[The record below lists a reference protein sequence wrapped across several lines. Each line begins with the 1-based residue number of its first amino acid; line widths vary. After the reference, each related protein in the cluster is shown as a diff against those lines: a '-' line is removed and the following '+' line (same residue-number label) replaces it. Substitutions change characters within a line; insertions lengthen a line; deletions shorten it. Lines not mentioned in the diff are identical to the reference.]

1 METEVPYPI
10 VSYDRPMTV
19 SLDRAPRADAER
31 NRRRVLDAATRVFA
45 ERGSDATLNDIAR
58 AAGVGVGT
66 VYRKFAD
73 KEAML
78 DALVGEK
85 IDALVDLATQASTLT
100 DPGDAVRQLLLG
112 VMSQRASDRGLDA
125 ILSTPGRSARFA
137 EELGQR
143 FIPTVDGLVARAI
156 DAGEL
161 RADFSGQ
168 EVCIL
173 GFMVGKVADITR
185 DTDPGLWRRY
195 AQMLIDGTR
204 YREGDPPLVPGPL
217 SFEENAAALGRAG

>member
-1 METEVPYPI
+1 M
-10 VSYDRPMTV
+10 
-19 SLDRAPRADAER
+19 
-31 NRRRVLDAATRVFA
+31 DAAVRVFA

-78 DALVGEK
+78 DALFDEK
-85 IDALVDLATQASTLT
+85 IEALVDLAVEASTLT
-100 DPGDAVRQLLLG
+100 DAGAAVRQLLFG
-112 VMSQRASDRGLDA
+112 VMSKRASDRGLDA
-125 ILSTPGRSARFA
+125 ILMAPGRSSRFA

-143 FIPTVDGLVARAI
+143 FIPAVDRLVARAI
-156 DAGEL
+156 EAGEL
-161 RADFSGQ
+161 RADFSAQ

-173 GFMVGKVADITR
+173 AFMVGKVADITR
-185 DTDPGLWRRY
+185 ETDPAVWRRY

-204 YREGDPPLVPGPL
+204 HRDGDPPLVPGPL
-217 SFEENAAALGRAG
+217 SFEENAAALGRGG